1 MARNINSLLNKK
13 GWTGAEVGKALV
25 KSIVHDIKHRDE
37 PDFKPLFSQSDFDK
51 MESSIKTEREYL
63 TYGVYRDIYSGLIDA
78 FNSGQAQYQQFYN
91 GYYRY
96 AMYLQDALKADYML
110 QQAELLPYVM
120 TEKQYNKLKEQTE
133 TELKGNTESFS
144 TLFFDILS
152 DMAKSPENAPE
163 AIRDAI
169 EATKK
174 EAVTNKRI
182 LSNYNEIWDR
192 GYYQLPDGTRSD
204 QVTSE
209 EWEKRYK
216 ANYLK
221 NHKVYINGELA
232 SWEDT
237 IFQQSIQLQLAGNKL
252 FFEGIDTIREI
263 YKEKTG
269 EELPQEHEAELLEIL
284 ENLEEYRRKALIHFD
299 NGFSPKLS
307 NSTWFNDELLFNTEW
322 NYYTET
328 PKDLTKYN
336 IILESPSY
344 FYKDDN
350 GNLLLTEFKADYPA
364 LYKAMEAY
372 IKELI
377 PQARSLKPSR
387 YNKDFITWGELA
399 ELNLQGY
406 SDLIEADN
414 NSIADFIA
422 EKEENTTENLLK
434 CIRIRKNGINIAQN
448 PMYYQENESGDFIDN
463 TLNAFSLI
471 TSESIDSIAQK
482 ETLRKDIIGFGEK
495 LFKPALRYI
504 YAFNALVKILGA
516 VYDIA
521 ELGEVELKTAQ
532 FEEQLDALNST
543 LYMFYVK
550 VYGTPAEKNR
560 KRELIKEIFYPV
572 NYEELKPT
580 EEAIEELTGEL
591 DKLGFNT
598 ESRKKLKDFD
608 SLINRLCERG
618 L

>member
-25 KSIVHDIKHRDE
+25 KSIVHDIQHKNE

-63 TYGVYRDIYSGLIDA
+63 TYDVYRAIYSGLIDA
-78 FNSGQAQYQQFYN
+78 YNSGQGQYQQFNN
-91 GYYRY
+91 GFYRY
-96 AMYLQDALKADYML
+96 SIYLKDAITAEFMLK
-110 QQAELLPYVM
+110 QAELLPYVM

-152 DMAKSPENAPE
+152 DIAKSPENAPE
-163 AIRDAI
+163 ALRNAI
-169 EATKK
+169 KATKE

-237 IFQQSIQLQLAGNKL
+237 IFQQSIQLQSRGNEL
-252 FFEGIDTIREI
+252 FFKGINTIREI
-263 YKEKTG
+263 YKERTG
-269 EELPQEHEAELLEIL
+269 EELPTEQEAELLEIL
-284 ENLEEYRRKALIHFD
+284 ENLGEYNKKTLLSFKH
-299 NGFSPKLS
+299 GFSPKIP
-307 NSTWFNDELLFNTEW
+307 NSTLFKDELLFNTEW
-322 NYYTET
+322 HYYTET

-336 IILESPSY
+336 IILESATY
-344 FYKDDN
+344 FYRDDN
-350 GNLLLTEFKADYPA
+350 GELLLTEFKADYPA
-364 LYKAMEAY
+364 LYKALEAY

-387 YNKDFITWGELA
+387 YNKAFITWGELA

-406 SDLIEADN
+406 SDLIKAN
-414 NSIADFIA
+414 NDSIADFIA

-434 CIRIRKNGINIAQN
+434 CIRIRKNGISIAQN
-448 PMYYQENESGDFIDN
+448 PRFYQENESGDFIDN
-463 TLNAFSLI
+463 TLNAFSLA
-471 TSESIDSIAQK
+471 TSENIDSIAQND
-482 ETLRKDIIGFGEK
+482 TLRKDIIDFGEK

-521 ELGEVELKTAQ
+521 ELGEVELKTTQ
-532 FEEQLDALNST
+532 FEEQLDALNRT
-543 LYMFYVK
+543 LYMFYTTA
-550 VYGTPAEKNR
+550 YGTQEEKNR

-580 EEAIEELTGEL
+580 EEAIEELTAEL